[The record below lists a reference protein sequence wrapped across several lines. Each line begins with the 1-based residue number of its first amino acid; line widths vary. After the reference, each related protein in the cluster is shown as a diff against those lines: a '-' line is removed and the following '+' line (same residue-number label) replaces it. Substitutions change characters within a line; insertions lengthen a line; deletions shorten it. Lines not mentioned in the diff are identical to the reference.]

1 MILFDEKRIE
11 RTIKRMSYQ
20 ILEEIRNSPVHLA
33 GINERGYLVARKIKS
48 VLENI
53 APGPFPLSRVMAD
66 DLSGFEFESPVS
78 DNDILILIDDVIF
91 SGKTMYNATEKIGE
105 LTRFKKVLVVVLIDR
120 GHRNIPIQAEIVGKY
135 VPTKLN
141 ELIELV
147 INDEKLEK
155 ITLTKQYQT
164 KK

>member
-20 ILEEIRNSPVHLA
+20 ILEETRNSPVHLA
-33 GINERGYLVARKIKS
+33 GINERGYVVARKIKS

-66 DLSGFEFESPVS
+66 DQSDFEFESPVS
-78 DNDILILIDDVIF
+78 DDDILILIDDVIF
-91 SGKTMYNATEKIGE
+91 SGKTMYNAIEKIGE

-147 INDEKLEK
+147 INNEKLEK
-155 ITLTKQYQT
+155 ITLTKQQQT

>member
-1 MILFDEKRIE
+1 MILLDDKRIE

-33 GINERGYLVARKIKS
+33 GINERGYLVAGKIKS
-48 VLENI
+48 ILENI
-53 APGPFPLSRVMAD
+53 SSGAFPLSRVKAD
-66 DLSGFEFESPVS
+66 THSEFEFESPVNA
-78 DNDILILIDDVIF
+78 NDILILIDDVIF
-91 SGKTMYNATEKIGE
+91 SGNTMYKAIEKIGE
-105 LTRFKKVLVVVLIDR
+105 LTRFKKVFVVVLIDR

-141 ELIELV
+141 EHIELV
-147 INDEKLEK
+147 IKNNNLEK
-155 ITLTKQYQT
+155 ITLTKQLET